1 MYLSTL
7 SDVIRA
13 MGGQLELTARF
24 PSGEV
29 HILGL
34 AGSETKAEPAMTN
47 AKR

>member
-13 MGGQLELTARF
+13 MGGQLELTAKF

-29 HILGL
+29 HILTL
-34 AGSETKAEPAMTN
+34 TGSEMKGEPPMAHTK
-47 AKR
+47 R